1 MCDKEDSERSGELR
15 LDTSLRVGEEEVE
28 AAVGC
33 RAAVLISESGCGGA
47 GAAAG
52 AAGISAFLAM
62 GQVKLTRASEI
73 EAGLNADLDAEG
85 RKSRRWCIHSQQTA
99 RLLYGGR

>member
-1 MCDKEDSERSGELR
+1 LCDKEDRERSGELR
-15 LDTSLRVGEEEVE
+15 LDTSLSVGEEEVE

-33 RAAVLISESGCGGA
+33 RLEVLISECGCGGA

-73 EAGLNADLDAEG
+73 EAGLNADLDAE
-85 RKSRRWCIHSQQTA
+85 RKSHGGAYTHSTQLRWEMMMV
-99 RLLYGGR
+99 